1 MGTKANAVTESVLSA
16 LIKEV
21 GPHRF
26 AVALHNVCCP
36 GAVFEDS
43 DLDLAF
49 NDDHDDSARMLDAWN
64 VGVERLIEVGR
75 WIHKGTEPASQAVHS
90 IEIPQ
95 CWEINTEDFEKLIF
109 DTIGVSLAV
118 KSEPSEAIHRFT
130 VLTREKFVEDISD
143 LLITG
148 KKLCDLC
155 IYIYRQTE
163 METVRGHSGNML
175 IRNAANLDTNK
186 FNKANGK

>member
-1 MGTKANAVTESVLSA
+1 MGKKANHVAESVLA
-16 LIKEV
+16 AILRDI

-26 AVALHNVCCP
+26 AIALNNVCCH
-36 GAVFEDS
+36 GTIFTDS

-49 NDDHDDSARMLDAWN
+49 NDDHDSDVSEKMLNEWFA
-64 VGVERLIEVGR
+64 GIEKLIEVGR
-75 WIHKGTEPASQAVHS
+75 WIHKGTEPASLAEHS

-95 CWEINTEDFEKLIF
+95 RWEITTAEFEKLIF
-109 DTIGVSLAV
+109 DTIGVTLAV
-118 KSEPSEAIHRFT
+118 KGEPSEAIHRFT

-186 FNKANGK
+186 ANAK

>member
-16 LIKEV
+16 LLQEV

-26 AVALHNVCCP
+26 AIALNNVCCH
-36 GAVFEDS
+36 GTVFAEGKVEVSLDDEDKK
-43 DLDLAF
+43 L
-49 NDDHDDSARMLDAWN
+49 NAWFD
-64 VGVERLIEVGR
+64 GITDLIEVGKWLEGGKEPKPKTAPVEIDSANR
-75 WIHKGTEPASQAVHS
+75 WCITTA
-90 IEIPQ
+90 
-95 CWEINTEDFEKLIF
+95 DFEKLIF
-109 DTIGVSLAV
+109 DTIGVTLAV
-118 KSEPSEAIHRFT
+118 KDEPAEAEHRFS

-186 FNKANGK
+186 AGGK